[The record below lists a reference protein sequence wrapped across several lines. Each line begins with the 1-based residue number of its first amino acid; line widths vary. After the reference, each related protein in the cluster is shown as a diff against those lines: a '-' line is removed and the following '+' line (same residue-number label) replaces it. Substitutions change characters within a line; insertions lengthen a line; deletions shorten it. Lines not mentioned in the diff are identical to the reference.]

1 MNQINLDSLFQPQA
15 RSAQTLV
22 TLVQEQSYQALL
34 SVGKSQGS
42 LTVQSPSGPLT
53 LSSSALNLP
62 QLQGQVTVQFNPT
75 PSGQLQLQ
83 LSQQFASPQAI
94 QLNQAQWQQLVSSL
108 SQQLPQTAVSLQV
121 QFRSQ
126 DMALLLKLP
135 AQHTPVRLPLPAVLQ
150 PLQAVFA
157 QQPASQWL
165 NARLEFN
172 QGELKLQV
180 QPEAKW
186 LASQTEEIQTSL
198 SQLASKAVRLTPSPA
213 VQVQLLP
220 ALSQKLN
227 QQLGHTAVPLLQ
239 LQQLALPTALKQQL
253 AAPAYQLQLS
263 STGQLQLKA
272 PLQQQTVIIES
283 PGKSV
288 QLQPVHTEQ
297 TTAQR
302 PSNARPAPLAAQ
314 AIPAAEPFAG
324 ATKHQPQQAEA
335 LVPGK
340 VLQPERPQSQAAP
353 SRLSAMNQHGAV
365 QAEPVPLK
373 LEASTVNQAW
383 RQLLPL
389 LPEQWQEL
397 PDSPDLPPVVRELLQ
412 QVRQW
417 QPDPLKPQLAKE
429 LPEQLQALLQFSP
442 AMALPG
448 TAAPTT
454 AASGLALALQLLLG
468 RISSGSQEKTPV
480 KEGKLKELVQQLDS
494 QQSLDLLKKLS
505 SHSASV
511 QQAQLATVEQQ
522 AKEPLQQLYFA
533 LPLNGQHQSDLCQIV
548 ITEREPDPEQ
558 RQAGGSG
565 WQLTMKFDLKILG
578 NLLVISQLAGPNLN
592 LQLYTDNNTA
602 LLLAEKFLPLLRDRL
617 KAQGL
622 QLGETRCQLGKIPDS
637 LMPKTT
643 SLLAIRV

>member
-15 RSAQTLV
+15 KSAQTLV

-34 SVGKSQGS
+34 NVGKSEGN
-42 LTVQSPSGPLT
+42 LTVQTPNGPLK

-62 QLQGQVTVQFNPT
+62 QLQGQLTVQFSPA
-75 PSGQLQLQ
+75 PAGQLQLQ
-83 LSQQFASPQAI
+83 LSQQFASPQNI
-94 QLNQAQWQQLVSSL
+94 QLNQAQWQQLLTSL
-108 SQQLPQTAVSLQV
+108 SQQLPQTTVSLQI
-121 QFRSQ
+121 QLRPQ
-126 DMALLLKLP
+126 GLELLLKLP
-135 AQHTPVRLPLPAVLQ
+135 SQQTPVRLPLPAALQ
-150 PLQAVFA
+150 PLQAVFQ

-165 NARLEFN
+165 NARLEFS
-172 QGELKLQV
+172 QGELKLQL

-186 LASQTEEIQTSL
+186 LASQTEAVQASL
-198 SQLASKAVRLTPSPA
+198 TKLASKALLLNPSPT
-213 VQVQLLP
+213 VQAQLLP
-220 ALSQKLN
+220 ALSHKLN
-227 QQLGHTAVPLLQ
+227 QQLGQSALPLLQ
-239 LQQLALPTALKQQL
+239 LQQLALPAAVRQQL

-263 STGQLQLKA
+263 QTGQLQLKA
-272 PLQQQTVIIES
+272 PALQQAVTVEM

-288 QLQPVHTEQ
+288 QLQ
-297 TTAQR
+297 A
-302 PSNARPAPLAAQ
+302 
-314 AIPAAEPFAG
+314 AAEPTAVQLTSASRTST
-324 ATKHQPQQAEA
+324 ATITTEQGTVAAKPQSPLTEVSNSSKTPLVESTKPQPAS
-335 LVPGK
+335 
-340 VLQPERPQSQAAP
+340 VLQAAQP
-353 SRLSAMNQHGAV
+353 LPGPGQTEAM
-365 QAEPVPLK
+365 PVK
-373 LEASTVNQAW
+373 LDTTTVNQAW

-397 PDSPDLPPVVRELLQ
+397 ADSPDLPPAVRELLN
-412 QVRQW
+412 QVRQL
-417 QPDPLKPQLAKE
+417 QPDPLRPQLAKE

-442 AMALPG
+442 TMALPG
-448 TAAPTT
+448 TNPTT

-468 RISSGSQEKTPV
+468 RVSSSAQDKTPV
-480 KEGKLKELVQQLDS
+480 KEGKLKELVQQLDT

-505 SHSASV
+505 SHSASM

-522 AKEPLQQLYFA
+522 NKEPLQQLYFA
-533 LPLNGQHQSDLCQIV
+533 LPLNGQQQSDLCQIA

-637 LMPKTT
+637 LLPKTT

>member
-15 RSAQTLV
+15 KSAQALV

-34 SVGKSQGS
+34 SVGKSEGN
-42 LTVQSPSGPLT
+42 LTVQTPNGPLK

-62 QLQGQVTVQFNPT
+62 QLQGQLTVQFSPA
-75 PSGQLQLQ
+75 PAGQLQLQ

-94 QLNQAQWQQLVSSL
+94 QLNQAQWQQLLTSL
-108 SQQLPQTAVSLQV
+108 SQQLPQTTVSLQI
-121 QFRSQ
+121 QLRPQ
-126 DMALLLKLP
+126 GLELLLKLP
-135 AQHTPVRLPLPAVLQ
+135 SQQTPVRLPLPAALQ
-150 PLQAVFA
+150 PLQAVFQ

-165 NARLEFN
+165 NARLEFS
-172 QGELKLQV
+172 QGDLKLQL

-186 LASQTEEIQTSL
+186 LASQTDAVRTTLTQL
-198 SQLASKAVRLTPSPA
+198 SSKALLLNPSPT
-213 VQVQLLP
+213 VQAQLLP
-220 ALSQKLN
+220 ALSHKLN
-227 QQLGHTAVPLLQ
+227 QQLGQSALPLLQ
-239 LQQLALPTALKQQL
+239 LQQLALPAAVRQQL

-263 STGQLQLKA
+263 QTGQLQLKA
-272 PLQQQTVIIES
+272 PALQQAVTVEM

-288 QLQPVHTEQ
+288 QLQITAAD
-297 TTAQR
+297 TTAPQQV
-302 PSNARPAPLAAQ
+302 AVRPAPTQPAELASGSNRQLPQSAELATPAKVSVAETLKTQ
-314 AIPAAEPFAG
+314 ATTSPQANVNPPAAG
-324 ATKHQPQQAEA
+324 
-335 LVPGK
+335 LVDP
-340 VLQPERPQSQAAP
+340 
-353 SRLSAMNQHGAV
+353 M
-365 QAEPVPLK
+365 PVK
-373 LEASTVNQAW
+373 LEAATVNQAW

-389 LPEQWQEL
+389 VPEQWQEL
-397 PDSPDLPPVVRELLQ
+397 ADSPDLPPAVRELLN
-412 QVRQW
+412 QVRQL
-417 QPDPLKPQLAKE
+417 QPDPLRPQLAKE

-468 RISSGSQEKTPV
+468 RVSSSAQDKTPV
-480 KEGKLKELVQQLDS
+480 KEGKLKELVQQLDT

-522 AKEPLQQLYFA
+522 NKEPLQQLYFA
-533 LPLNGQHQSDLCQIV
+533 LPLNGQQQSDLCQIA

-637 LMPKTT
+637 LLPKTT

>member
-15 RSAQTLV
+15 KSAQALV

-34 SVGKSQGS
+34 SVGKSEGN
-42 LTVQSPSGPLT
+42 LTVQTPGGPLK

-62 QLQGQVTVQFNPT
+62 QLQGQLTVQFSPA
-75 PSGQLQLQ
+75 PAGQLQLQ
-83 LSQQFASPQAI
+83 LSQQFASPQSI
-94 QLNQAQWQQLVSSL
+94 QLNQAQWQQLLTSL
-108 SQQLPQTAVSLQV
+108 SQQLPQTTVSLQI
-121 QFRSQ
+121 QLRPQ
-126 DMALLLKLP
+126 GLELLLKLP
-135 AQHTPVRLPLPAVLQ
+135 SQQTPVRLPLPAALQ
-150 PLQAVFA
+150 PLQAVFQ

-165 NARLEFN
+165 NARLEFSH
-172 QGELKLQV
+172 GELKLQL

-186 LASQTEEIQTSL
+186 LASQTDAVRTTLTQL
-198 SQLASKAVRLTPSPA
+198 SSKALLLNPSPT
-213 VQVQLLP
+213 VQAQLLP
-220 ALSQKLN
+220 ALSHKLN
-227 QQLGHTAVPLLQ
+227 QQLGQSALPLLQ
-239 LQQLALPTALKQQL
+239 LQQLALPAAVRQQL

-263 STGQLQLKA
+263 QTGQLQLKA
-272 PLQQQTVIIES
+272 PAQQLAVTVEM

-288 QLQPVHTEQ
+288 QLQ
-297 TTAQR
+297 A
-302 PSNARPAPLAAQ
+302 
-314 AIPAAEPFAG
+314 AAEPATVQLTSASRTALSTPATTAITTEQG
-324 ATKHQPQQAEA
+324 AIAAKLQSPLTEVTNSSKTPLAESTKPQPASVLQAAQPQPGAGQAEA
-335 LVPGK
+335 
-340 VLQPERPQSQAAP
+340 
-353 SRLSAMNQHGAV
+353 M
-365 QAEPVPLK
+365 PVK
-373 LEASTVNQAW
+373 LETTTVNQAW

-389 LPEQWQEL
+389 VPEQWQEL
-397 PDSPDLPPVVRELLQ
+397 ADSPDLPPAVRELLN
-412 QVRQW
+412 QVRQL
-417 QPDPLKPQLAKE
+417 QPDPLRPQLAKE

-442 AMALPG
+442 AMILPG
-448 TAAPTT
+448 TAPTT

-468 RISSGSQEKTPV
+468 RVSSSAQDKTPV
-480 KEGKLKELVQQLDS
+480 KDGKLKELVQQLDT

-522 AKEPLQQLYFA
+522 NKEPLQQLYFA
-533 LPLNGQHQSDLCQIV
+533 LPLNGQQQSDLCQIA

-637 LMPKTT
+637 LLPKTT

>member
-53 LSSSALNLP
+53 LSSSALKLP

-75 PSGQLQLQ
+75 PAGQLQLQ

-94 QLNQAQWQQLVSSL
+94 QLNQAQWYQLVSSL

-121 QFRSQ
+121 QFRSH

-150 PLQAVFA
+150 PLQALFA
-157 QQPASQWL
+157 QQAASQWL
-165 NARLEFN
+165 NARLEFS

-198 SQLASKAVRLTPSPA
+198 SQLATKAVRLTPSPA
-213 VQVQLLP
+213 VQAQLLP
-220 ALSQKLN
+220 ALSHKLN

-239 LQQLALPTALKQQL
+239 LQQLALPIALKQQL

-288 QLQPVHTEQ
+288 QLQPAPTEQ
-297 TTAQR
+297 TMAQH
-302 PSNARPAPLAAQ
+302 PSNARAAPLAAQ
-314 AIPAAEPFAG
+314 AITAAEPFAG
-324 ATKHQPQQAEA
+324 TTKNQPQHAEA

-340 VLQPERPQSQAAP
+340 VLQPERPQSQAVP
-353 SRLSAMNQHGAV
+353 SQLPAINQHGAV
-365 QAEPVPLK
+365 QAAPVPLK

-442 AMALPG
+442 AMVLPG
-448 TAAPTT
+448 TAPTN

-468 RISSGSQEKTPV
+468 RVNSGSQEKTPV

-578 NLLVISQLAGPNLN
+578 NLLVISQLAGPNLS